1 METQALSGNGQIT
14 SWADLNL
21 NEVVTEREDSSSL
34 PRTELPAGNYKF
46 KLVSAKQNPYETG
59 TTDIDLVVIEGP
71 QTKRHLF
78 ARLPAP
84 NVTKYA
90 AQWAAILVKRLG
102 GSQLPGEDLITLLNR
117 IAPTANA
124 ITADVAED
132 SYFSTKQNAMV
143 TKPKLQYFSI
153 QAA

>member
-1 METQALSGNGQIT
+1 METASNSNGTIT
-14 SWADLNL
+14 SWSDLNL
-21 NEVVTEREDSSSL
+21 NEVSFERSGDTPQE
-34 PRTELPAGNYKF
+34 RTELPAGNYTF
-46 KLVSAKQNPYETG
+46 KLVGAKQNPFETA
-59 TTDIDLVVIEGP
+59 TTDIDLVVVAGP
-71 QTKRHLF
+71 HAKRHLF
-78 ARLPAP
+78 ARLPGPA
-84 NVTKYA
+84 VTKYA

-124 ITADVAED
+124 ISADVVED
-132 SYFSTKQNAMV
+132 TYFSTKNNANV

>member
-1 METQALSGNGQIT
+1 MHTATESNGAIT

-21 NEVVTEREDSSSL
+21 NEVVTERSDSE
-34 PRTELPAGNYKF
+34 PREKTELPAGNYKF
-46 KLVSAKQNPYETG
+46 KLVGAKQNPFEAA
-59 TTDIDLVVIEGP
+59 TTDIDFVVVEGP
-71 QTKRHLF
+71 HSKRHLF
-78 ARLPAP
+78 ARMPGPA
-84 NVTKYA
+84 VTKYA
-90 AQWAAILVKRLG
+90 EQWAAILVKRLG

-124 ITADVAED
+124 ISADVID
-132 SYFSTKQNAMV
+132 DTYFSTAKGVNV